1 MEQFLKL
8 QQGDQSVMEY
18 LGRFNQLS
26 QYASKYVST
35 DIEKKCCFVWGLH
48 TKLQVTLVGH
58 LNASYNEIVSIAIS
72 TDDKNRQHKEEQKR
86 KKMALESSSDS
97 A

>member
-1 MEQFLKL
+1 M
-8 QQGDQSVMEY
+8 
-18 LGRFNQLS
+18 
-26 QYASKYVST
+26 
-35 DIEKKCCFVWGLH
+35 WGVH
-48 TKLQVTLVGH
+48 TKLQVMLVGH